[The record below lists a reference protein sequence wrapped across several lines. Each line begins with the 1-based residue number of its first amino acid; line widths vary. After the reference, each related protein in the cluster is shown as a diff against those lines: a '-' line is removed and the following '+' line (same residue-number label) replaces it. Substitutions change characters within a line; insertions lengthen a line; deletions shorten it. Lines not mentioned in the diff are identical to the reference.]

1 MKFDSKKYVSWLLCS
16 DFFKKDKVMGVVG
29 RDDYDSENIKL
40 EIKMNGTEIADT
52 TLEDLITYLHDRIKS
67 NLEDKLG
74 VSDIKAQTNKEA
86 KIMVDKVFE
95 DQLKSI
101 YELADTLETAKSAAE
116 DIIKQAWSN

>member
-16 DFFKKDKVMGVVG
+16 GFFKKDKVMDVVG

-74 VSDIKAQTNKEA
+74 VSDIKVQTNKEA